1 MTGQRMLLLEV
12 MALLLLYCK
21 NGSYVPLCLLPILI
35 PAVRFA
41 GKREKYLSVGAL
53 AGIPLLAF
61 AGKHMTTVSGIVTTT
76 AATSVGNVIV
86 NNCRRVIFRILT
98 DDRVTYNRLSK
109 ISFHIS
115 LAHTLI
121 DGIRKTSTF
130 KVYLLTNFYEHDR
143 HTSILTDWDHILSC
157 NL

>member
-35 PAVRFA
+35 PAARFA
-41 GKREKYLSVGAL
+41 GKREKYQSEGAL

-76 AATSVGNVIV
+76 AATSVVSTGDGTE
-86 NNCRRVIFRILT
+86 FLT
-98 DDRVTYNRLSK
+98 GYT
-109 ISFHIS
+109 I
-115 LAHTLI
+115 
-121 DGIRKTSTF
+121 G
-130 KVYLLTNFYEHDR
+130 YLLKDPLEFVNMMANTFFDKIGFYLESLVGYKLGWVEIE
-143 HTSILTDWDHILSC
+143 TSKLEDLMLWFH
-157 NL
+157 